1 MPALQLLFPE
11 ISAPEA
17 ANDCTPPEVGSNG
30 DSCAVACIP
39 NGGECACNSVAC
51 VRCWPVL
58 ALDSDEEPSHLLG
71 CFDLFPSGR
80 VSGSPEHVEALTGN
94 EKRKGRRPVHASD
107 AARKASYRAQK
118 ARVDFTDKPEIIA
131 KLRETAAQLDCSVN
145 ELLQSMVRF
154 AECNRNWKQVGLYG
168 ARNNG
173 VLQ

>member
-1 MPALQLLFPE
+1 MPALQILLPE

-17 ANDCTPPEVGSNG
+17 ANDCSP
-30 DSCAVACIP
+30 AVVPLAAVVVAHP
-39 NGGECACNSVAC
+39 VMDGE
-51 VRCWPVL
+51 
-58 ALDSDEEPSHLLG
+58 G
-71 CFDLFPSGR
+71 C
-80 VSGSPEHVEALTGN
+80 TGN
-94 EKRKGRRPVHASD
+94 EKRKGRRPVHASA
-107 AARKASYRAQK
+107 AARKAAYRAEK

-168 ARNNG
+168 ARRDG

>member
-1 MPALQLLFPE
+1 MPALQLLLPE
-11 ISAPEA
+11 IAAPEA
-17 ANDCTPPEVGSNG
+17 ANDCSP
-30 DSCAVACIP
+30 AVVPLAAVVVAHP
-39 NGGECACNSVAC
+39 VMDGE
-51 VRCWPVL
+51 
-58 ALDSDEEPSHLLG
+58 G
-71 CFDLFPSGR
+71 C
-80 VSGSPEHVEALTGN
+80 TGN

-107 AARKASYRAQK
+107 AARKAAYRAQK

-168 ARNNG
+168 ARRDG

>member
-1 MPALQLLFPE
+1 MSALQLLLPE
-11 ISAPEA
+11 IAAPEA
-17 ANDCTPPEVGSNG
+17 ANDCSP
-30 DSCAVACIP
+30 AVVPLAAVVVAHP
-39 NGGECACNSVAC
+39 VMDGE
-51 VRCWPVL
+51 
-58 ALDSDEEPSHLLG
+58 G
-71 CFDLFPSGR
+71 C
-80 VSGSPEHVEALTGN
+80 TGN
-94 EKRKGRRPVHASD
+94 EKRKGRRPVHASA
-107 AARKASYRAQK
+107 AARKAAYRAEK